1 MTKSRGTALL
11 ALLACSLFVF
21 GGPRLRAQEA
31 ATAGEEKKPPEK
43 EKKETYK
50 PRLLGIPFVY
60 YSPETK
66 LAFGG
71 GSILNFRAG
80 KNKEQTRPSTV
91 YAYASYN
98 LAKQYTVLIKPEIY
112 VQGNSLIFSGR
123 IRYERT
129 PQLFYGIGN
138 DTADADA
145 ESYTPLNFAVQ
156 LGVRRRIVGGLFGGF
171 GFDVEKTT
179 IVKVETGGLLDTGN
193 ITGSHGG
200 LIAGLGFDLDW
211 DTRDS
216 PLFPLSG
223 SFLQFAANAYGSS
236 AGSDF
241 TFGRVELNLRK
252 YFPMGLRRVL
262 AVQAYV
268 CSTSGEVPF
277 YKLPLLGGDSL
288 MRGYYKGRYRDKGLA
303 LVQSEFRVLITPRIG
318 IVGFAGLADVFP
330 GLGRLSEGRLK
341 FAVGSGLRY
350 VINKRDGTT
359 VRVDMA
365 WGQASFG
372 LYFTAQ
378 EAF

>member
-1 MTKSRGTALL
+1 MPKPPKTAILT
-11 ALLACSLFVF
+11 LFVWSALAF
-21 GGPRLRAQEA
+21 GWPGLRAQEA
-31 ATAGEEKKPPEK
+31 APAPDKDKKDS
-43 EKKETYK
+43 YK
-50 PRLLGIPFVY
+50 PRLLGLPFIY

-66 LAFGG
+66 LSFGG

-80 KNKEQTRPSTV
+80 KDKSLTRPSTV

-98 LAKQYTVLIKPEIY
+98 LAKQFTVLVKPEIY

-123 IRYERT
+123 LRYERT
-129 PQLFYGIGN
+129 PQLFYGIG
-138 DTADADA
+138 DETLGADA
-145 ESYTPLNFAVQ
+145 ESYTPRNFAVQ
-156 LGVRRRIVGGLFGGF
+156 LGVKRRIIGGLFGGF

-179 IVKVETGGLLDTGN
+179 MEKVETGGLLDSGT
-193 ITGSHGG
+193 IPGSHGG
-200 LIAGLGFDLDW
+200 LIAGLGFELDW

-223 SFLQFAANAYGSS
+223 SYLQLSANAYGSS

-241 TFGRVELNLRK
+241 TYSRVEINLRK
-252 YFPMGLRRVL
+252 YVPVGRRRVL
-262 AVQAYV
+262 AVQGYF
-268 CSTSGEVPF
+268 CTTGGNVPF
-277 YKLPLLGGDSL
+277 YKLPQLGGDSL
-288 MRGYYKGRYRDKGLA
+288 LRGYYKGRFRDKGLA
-303 LVQSEFRVLITPRIG
+303 VVQSEFRVLITPRVG
-318 IVGFAGLADVFP
+318 VVGFAGVADVFP
-330 GLGRLSEGRLK
+330 GLSRLAEGRLK
-341 FAVGSGLRY
+341 FAAGSGLRY

>member
-1 MTKSRGTALL
+1 MRKTSRATALSLVLVAALGLGPL
-11 ALLACSLFVF
+11 A
-21 GGPRLRAQEA
+21 LRAQE
-31 ATAGEEKKPPEK
+31 TAPEK
-43 EKKETYK
+43 DKKETYK
-50 PRLLGIPFVY
+50 ARLLGIPFVY

-98 LAKQYTVLIKPEIY
+98 LAKQYTLLIKPEIY

-138 DTADADA
+138 DTVNANG
-145 ESYTPLNFAVQ
+145 ESYTPLNLAIQ

-179 IVKVETGGLLDTGN
+179 IEKVEAGGLLDTGT

-223 SFLQFAANAYGSS
+223 SFLQLAANAYGSS

-241 TFGRVELNLRK
+241 TFSRVELNLRK

-262 AVQAYV
+262 AVQAYF
-268 CSTSGEVPF
+268 CSSAGEVPF

-318 IVGFAGLADVFP
+318 VVGFAGLADVFP
-330 GLGRLSEGRLK
+330 GFSRLTEGRLK
-341 FAVGSGLRY
+341 FAAGSGLRY

-359 VRVDMA
+359 VRMDMA